1 MLGQLQNIEGDICS
15 LQISSLENISGDY
28 TGKPFLI
35 KNVSDES
42 QEVEIML
49 ANNYDWITTII
60 EPGWNPE
67 ICTGIKNAQNIQIG
81 R

>member
-1 MLGQLQNIEGDICS
+1 L
-15 LQISSLENISGDY
+15 
-28 TGKPFLI
+28 
-35 KNVSDES
+35 SDES

-67 ICTGIKNAQNIQIG
+67 ICTGIKNA
-81 R
+81 